1 MNLSGVDVNLLV
13 AFDALVN
20 ERSVTRAA
28 RRVGL
33 GQPAMS
39 NALARLRAL
48 FDDRLLIRSAR
59 EMVPTARALE
69 LAGPIHRALVEIQ
82 HALDATT
89 TFDPARSER
98 TIRLAV
104 TDYVA
109 VVLLPRLLRHLAR
122 VAPLIDVETQPLNG
136 SLPSDDLRSGRLDL
150 AFGNFPQP
158 PSAPLRQES
167 LFKEDFMCVIRRN
180 HPQVPRR
187 LTLPRFTKL
196 AHILVSPRGERSG
209 VVDRLLAERGLR
221 RRVVLVTSHFMVAPI
236 VVARTDLITTLP
248 RRGAEALED
257 ALRLRLVEPPLRL
270 PRFVIS
276 MVWHGRT
283 DEEACGRWFREEVR
297 TICRTL

>member
-1 MNLSGVDVNLLV
+1 VSAALQVRVSSDRGVVPKPPLSKSIVVIRSIVSMNLSGVDVNLLV

-48 FDDRLLIRSAR
+48 FDDRPLIRSAR

-122 VAPLIDVETQPLNG
+122 VAP
-136 SLPSDDLRSGRLDL
+136 
-150 AFGNFPQP
+150 
-158 PSAPLRQES
+158 
-167 LFKEDFMCVIRRN
+167 
-180 HPQVPRR
+180 
-187 LTLPRFTKL
+187 
-196 AHILVSPRGERSG
+196 
-209 VVDRLLAERGLR
+209 
-221 RRVVLVTSHFMVAPI
+221 
-236 VVARTDLITTLP
+236 
-248 RRGAEALED
+248 
-257 ALRLRLVEPPLRL
+257 
-270 PRFVIS
+270 
-276 MVWHGRT
+276 
-283 DEEACGRWFREEVR
+283 
-297 TICRTL
+297 